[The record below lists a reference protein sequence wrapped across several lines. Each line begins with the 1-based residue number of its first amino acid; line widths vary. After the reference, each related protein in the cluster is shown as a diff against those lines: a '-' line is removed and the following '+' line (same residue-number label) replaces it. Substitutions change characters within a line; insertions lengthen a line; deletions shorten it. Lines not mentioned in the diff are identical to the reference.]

1 MKDNKMFLSV
11 DSLKPGMVTA
21 EVIFNKYGNVLLW
34 DNTELNNSMIQHLKN
49 MGVYTV
55 AVYEKLAQNYK
66 TYTNVPKTMSE
77 LNFKIEYQQNVEKT
91 KDIFQKISA
100 GNKVEMDEIC
110 PIIQSS
116 IYKTKSNRL
125 VIDAV
130 MQVRKTDEYTY
141 YHSINVSLLAMVL
154 GKWLKLS
161 KDDIHC
167 LTVAGVLHDIG
178 KTKISDEILNKP
190 GKLTDEEFE
199 EMKRHSEYG
208 YNIAVGMKGI
218 NKKIL
223 TAILT
228 HHEKEDG
235 SGYPL
240 GLTGDKISLLS
251 KILTVADIFDA
262 MTAKRP
268 YRGKDTPFRVFELMQ
283 HGSFGILD
291 PTVLKTFLENITS
304 YYIGARVRL
313 NTGEVGEVV
322 FMNKRD
328 FSRPVV
334 MVDDR
339 YIDTMISKTEEIVE
353 FL

>member
-21 EVIFNKYGNVLLW
+21 EVIFNKFGNVLLW

-141 YHSINVSLLAMVL
+141 YHLPQYKCFL
-154 GKWLKLS
+154 
-161 KDDIHC
+161 
-167 LTVAGVLHDIG
+167 IG
-178 KTKISDEILNKP
+178 YGI
-190 GKLTDEEFE
+190 G
-199 EMKRHSEYG
+199 EM
-208 YNIAVGMKGI
+208 A
-218 NKKIL
+218 
-223 TAILT
+223 
-228 HHEKEDG
+228 
-235 SGYPL
+235 
-240 GLTGDKISLLS
+240 
-251 KILTVADIFDA
+251 
-262 MTAKRP
+262 
-268 YRGKDTPFRVFELMQ
+268 
-283 HGSFGILD
+283 
-291 PTVLKTFLENITS
+291 
-304 YYIGARVRL
+304 
-313 NTGEVGEVV
+313 
-322 FMNKRD
+322 
-328 FSRPVV
+328 
-334 MVDDR
+334 
-339 YIDTMISKTEEIVE
+339 
-353 FL
+353 